1 MKLTAKTDF
10 DAPAGFVYEAL
21 TDFTNW
27 EREAV
32 RRGIDV
38 DRPAGTPPSGLGA
51 SWRVSGRYRGKQ
63 RRLLLKISKLI
74 PGEEIEYAFDSP
86 SANGTIT
93 LDIAALSARRSR
105 LRLAIDIRPKTLAA
119 RLFLNT
125 IRLAKGRVEGKLEAR
140 LEGLAA
146 YVRQRHERSQAQV

>member
-10 DAPAGFVYEAL
+10 DTPASAVYEAL
-21 TDFTNW
+21 TDASNW

-38 DRPAGTPPSGLGA
+38 DRPAGSPQSGIGA
-51 SWRVSGRYRGKQ
+51 SWRISGRYRGKQ
-63 RRLLLKISKLI
+63 RKLLLRTARLV
-74 PGEEIEYAFDSP
+74 PGEVIEYSFESP
-86 SANGTIT
+86 SANGSIILEIT
-93 LDIAALSARRSR
+93 ALSARRSR
-105 LRLAIDIRPKTLAA
+105 LRLAIDVRPKTLAA

-140 LEGLAA
+140 LVGLGS